1 MPVVAVKPTRST
13 SPIQPDAPIFRR
25 LTPQSSAILF
35 PHIRSPIASGSGDP
49 ERPGIFFPDSPRRS
63 PFWDPL
69 SLRMFLMAL
78 SPAHVPMIAPTDLT
92 QATEEQLIDR
102 AQQSVFDSNW
112 VVGECASLWTT
123 RYARGR
129 TDADFAQHVGLSADQ
144 VYQRRRVWET
154 FAGERDRFAGLRWS
168 HFYAAL
174 TWDDALESLDWAQ
187 QTLSTVAEMRAWRR
201 ARRGEDLTTVAL
213 EESVRFLADIP
224 ETVGTPTE
232 GGELSESGSRSG
244 EARTSAPGM
253 AAVARESAAEEEYTP
268 FKSGASA
275 SPAEAAAPP
284 SCEQLTRRM
293 TSACE
298 KFLKALGPKFRDEFP
313 NLPDK
318 VRARF
323 LRAVADLGE
332 AVEGL

>member
-1 MPVVAVKPTRST
+1 
-13 SPIQPDAPIFRR
+13 
-25 LTPQSSAILF
+25 
-35 PHIRSPIASGSGDP
+35 
-49 ERPGIFFPDSPRRS
+49 
-63 PFWDPL
+63 
-69 SLRMFLMAL
+69 
-78 SPAHVPMIAPTDLT
+78 MIAPSDLS

-112 VVGECASLWTT
+112 VVGECAALWTT
-123 RYARGR
+123 RYAKGR

-154 FAGERDRFAGLRWS
+154 FAADRERFAGLRWS

-174 TWDDALESLDWAQ
+174 TWDDAHESLDWAQ

-201 ARRGEDLTTVAL
+201 ARRGEDLTTAAL
-213 EESVRFLADIP
+213 DESVRFLAEIP
-224 ETVGTPTE
+224 ETVAAPFDGPE
-232 GGELSESGSRSG
+232 DGGSGGRAG
-244 EARTSAPGM
+244 EARTAPPGVM
-253 AAVARESAAEEEYTP
+253 AVARESASEAASEEYTP
-268 FKSGASA
+268 FRTGAA
-275 SPAEAAAPP
+275 TPQGEAASPP

-323 LRAVADLGE
+323 LRAVEDLGR
-332 AVEGL
+332 AVEDL